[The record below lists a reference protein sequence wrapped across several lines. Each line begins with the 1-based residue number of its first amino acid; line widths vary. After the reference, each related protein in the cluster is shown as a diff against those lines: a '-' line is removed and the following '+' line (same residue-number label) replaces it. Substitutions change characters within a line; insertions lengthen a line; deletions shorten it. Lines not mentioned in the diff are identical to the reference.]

1 MCGISGIY
9 SEKIDPKAINLLCKQ
24 MLELINHRGPDEKGI
39 INHKSFSCGVVRLS
53 IEAIHYGKQPIEND
67 RYIIG
72 FNGEIFNY
80 KSLIKKYNFSSKII
94 NCEIKLLL
102 KLWELKHTKFVNE
115 IKGQYA
121 IFIFDKLNNETYLFR
136 DPYGIR
142 PLFYYHEK
150 NSLVFASEIKSII
163 KVVDKNFQI
172 DIESLKQISMF
183 WTNIGNQTSVKGI
196 SELEPGSYLVWKS
209 GKLNSFKFY
218 KEPLLE
224 IYDYDYS
231 KKDVEKS
238 LFSHLNNSV
247 EKQLHGEVGFAIYLS
262 GGIDSAALAYIL
274 SKKSDKPL
282 DTFSIAF
289 QDGDYD
295 ESLAQRHI
303 SKFLGTRHSEIKI
316 KDTDISSNFSKVIDH
331 CETLLFRTAPVPL
344 FLLSKH
350 VRNSGHKVVYTG
362 EGADE
367 MLLGYDIFF
376 ENRIRKFWSKDIN
389 SKFRGELLRR
399 LYQYLPQFKN
409 SRYFKIAKDFYKKTL
424 KNDDNNFF
432 YSHLVRWSQVKQIAS
447 YFNLPS
453 SEILENKLI
462 EKFKK
467 TIPNGFSNNNGD
479 VQAQYLEISTLLSNY
494 LLSSQGDRM
503 AMANSIESRYPY
515 LDEDFVKYCS
525 LIAPKIKA
533 PIISSK
539 KLLRE
544 AFKDKLPK
552 NIISRPKIA
561 YQAPEAKCFI
571 NNNFVSEN
579 VQDFIENMDKIDVI
593 NKKNF
598 SNLIAKIKNPFSSK
612 RLGFRENMAFIIGL
626 SYFNLNNS
634 IKKWKFRK

>member
-9 SEKIDPKAINLLCKQ
+9 SEKIKPKAISLLCKQ

-39 INHKSFSCGVVRLS
+39 ISHQFFSCGVARLS
-53 IEAIHYGKQPIEND
+53 IEAIHNGKQPIEND

-80 KSLIKKYNFSSKII
+80 KSLIQKYNFSNKII

-121 IFIFDKLNNETYLFR
+121 IFIFDKLNNEIYLFR

-163 KVVDKNFQI
+163 RAVNNDFQVDV
-172 DIESLKQISMF
+172 ESLKQISMF
-183 WTNIGNQTSVKGI
+183 WTNIGKQTSVKGI
-196 SELEPGSYLVWKS
+196 SELEPGSCLVWKS
-209 GKLNSFKFY
+209 GQVNSFKFY

-224 IYDYDYS
+224 ICNYKYS
-231 KKDVEKS
+231 KTDAEKS
-238 LFSHLNNSV
+238 FFSHLNNSV

-262 GGIDSAALAYIL
+262 GGIDSAAIAYIL
-274 SKKSDKPL
+274 SKKSEKPL
-282 DTFSIAF
+282 DTFSISF

-295 ESLAQRHI
+295 ESEAQKQI

-316 KDTDISSNFSKVIDH
+316 KNIDISNNFSKVIDH

-389 SKFRGELLRR
+389 SKYRGELLRR
-399 LYQYLPQFKN
+399 LYHYLPQFKN

-432 YSHLVRWSQVKQIAS
+432 YSHLVRWSQLKQIAS

-462 EKFKK
+462 EKFKH
-467 TIPNGFSNNNGD
+467 TIPDDFSKVNGD

-494 LLSSQGDRM
+494 LLSTQGDRM

-525 LIAPKIKA
+525 LIDPKIKA

-552 NIISRPKIA
+552 NIISRPKVA

-579 VQDFIENMDKIDVI
+579 VQNFIENMDKIDVI

-598 SNLIAKIKNPFSSK
+598 SNLIDKIKNPFSSK

-634 IKKWKFRK
+634 IKKWQFKQ

>member
-9 SEKIDPKAINLLCKQ
+9 SEKIEPKAISLLCKQ

-39 INHKSFSCGVVRLS
+39 INHQFFSCGVARLS
-53 IEAIHYGKQPIEND
+53 IEAIHNGKQPIEND

-80 KSLIKKYNFSSKII
+80 KSLIQKYNFSNKII

-121 IFIFDKLNNETYLFR
+121 IFIFDKLNNEIYLFR

-163 KVVDKNFQI
+163 RAVNNDFQVDV
-172 DIESLKQISMF
+172 ESLKQISMF
-183 WTNIGNQTSVKGI
+183 WTNIGKQTSVKGI
-196 SELEPGSYLVWKS
+196 SELEPGSCLVWKS
-209 GKLNSFKFY
+209 GQVNSFKFY

-224 IYDYDYS
+224 ICNYNYS
-231 KKDVEKS
+231 KTDAKKS
-238 LFSHLNNSV
+238 FFSHLNNSV

-262 GGIDSAALAYIL
+262 GGIDSAAIAYIL
-274 SKKSDKPL
+274 SKKSKKPL
-282 DTFSIAF
+282 DTFSISF
-289 QDGDYD
+289 QDSDYD
-295 ESLAQRHI
+295 ESEAQRQI
-303 SKFLGTRHSEIKI
+303 SKFLGTHHSEIKI
-316 KDTDISSNFSKVIDH
+316 KNSDISNNFSKVIDH

-389 SKFRGELLRR
+389 SKYRGELLRR
-399 LYQYLPQFKN
+399 LYHYLPQFKN

-432 YSHLVRWSQVKQIAS
+432 YSHLVRWSQLKQIAS

-462 EKFKK
+462 EKFKH
-467 TIPNGFSNNNGD
+467 TIPDGFSKVNGD

-525 LIAPKIKA
+525 LIDPKIKA

-552 NIISRPKIA
+552 NIISRPKVA
-561 YQAPEAKCFI
+561 YQALEAKCFI

-579 VQDFIENMDKIDVI
+579 VQNFIENMDKIDVI

-598 SNLIAKIKNPFSSK
+598 SNLIDKIKNPFSSQ

-634 IKKWKFRK
+634 IKKWQFKQ